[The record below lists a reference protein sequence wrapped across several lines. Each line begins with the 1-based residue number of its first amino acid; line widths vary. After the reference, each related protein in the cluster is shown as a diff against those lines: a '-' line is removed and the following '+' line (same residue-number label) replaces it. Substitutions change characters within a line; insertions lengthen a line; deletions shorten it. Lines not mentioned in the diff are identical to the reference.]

1 MFASQIPTNSRIAK
15 RALKPLSITLAMLL
29 AAGSL
34 AGCAHLGQQA
44 IPASAS
50 VRAEGDGGASTVA
63 YTPDTRGWAYVY
75 DNTEHKLL
83 WSGKVDRQD
92 SIAVDTKLNA
102 ITVEGRP
109 VHTRNVPKGHD
120 YKIYFEPRDH

>member
-1 MFASQIPTNSRIAK
+1 MFASHIPLNSRITK
-15 RALKPLSITLAMLL
+15 RAVKPLSITLAMLL

-34 AGCAHLGQQA
+34 AGCAHLGKEA
-44 IPASAS
+44 IPPSAS
-50 VRAEGDGGASTVA
+50 VRAEGEGKVVA
-63 YTPDTRGWAYVY
+63 YTPESRGWAYVY

-102 ITVEGRP
+102 ILLDGKP
-109 VHTRNVPKGHD
+109 VHNRNVPAGHD
-120 YKIYFEPRDH
+120 YKIYFEPRDN